1 MTADDERELK
11 AVSRPLVYGSAG
23 ILFAISVIVAA
34 SRVGEKAGR
43 LSDWQALALGA
54 TQGFSELLPI
64 SSSGHLILVPWLA
77 NWTYLEHHESFNK
90 TFDVALHLGTLV
102 AVVAYFWSDVVRY
115 VAAFVVVV
123 RKRVIRTDDER
134 LSVGIAIAT
143 IPAAIVGALGES
155 KIDQKLGQPWQIA
168 IFLAVFGVLLWY
180 ADRTPED
187 VQISDL
193 GLRRSVLIGISQILA
208 LMPGV
213 SRSGITITTGRFSR
227 LTRDAAARF
236 SFLLL
241 IPIVLGAVL
250 YKGLKHVV
258 LNPLPAGSTGPFIV
272 GTIASAAVG
281 LVAIDVLL
289 VYIRRHNYSPF
300 VLYRLAVTV
309 FIVVVIASGWR
320 GATF

>member
-123 RKRVIRTDDER
+123 RERVIRTDDER

-289 VYIRRHNYSPF
+289 GYIRRHNYSPF

>member
-1 MTADDERELK
+1 VAADVDRTLTSRSRGPVYASA
-11 AVSRPLVYGSAG
+11 AV
-23 ILFAISVIVAA
+23 LFAIALVVAA
-34 SRVGEKAGR
+34 LRIGERAGR

-54 TQGFSELLPI
+54 TQGFSELLPV

-77 NWTYLEHHESFNK
+77 NWTYLAHHESFNK
-90 TFDVALHLGTLV
+90 TFDVSLHLGTLV

-115 VAAFVVVV
+115 VAAFVAVV
-123 RKRVIRTDDER
+123 RSRAIRTDNER

-143 IPAAIVGALGES
+143 IPAAVVGALGES
-155 KIDQKLGQPWQIA
+155 KIDEKLGQPWQIA
-168 IFLAVFGVLLWY
+168 IFLAVFGLLLWY

-193 GLRRSVLIGISQILA
+193 GLWRSVLIGISQILA

-213 SRSGITITTGRFSR
+213 SRSGITITAGRFSR

-258 LNPLPAGSTGPFIV
+258 LNPLPSGSTGPFVV

-289 VYIRRHNYSPF
+289 GYVRRHNYSPF
-300 VLYRLAVTV
+300 VLYRLAVAV
-309 FIVVVIASGWR
+309 FIVGVILSGWR
-320 GATF
+320 DATF